1 MPIFHIHLWE
11 NTGIVNIFSLKR
23 AVLLTHLHPHNP
35 RMCFVDS
42 EACLARRKHIA
53 LFPILSGPRKA
64 WYVITEAIASEDY
77 AIVQSIWIFDV
88 SLNLPIRRGSWA
100 TVGNGRVDRG
110 CSLPFTITIVLLM
123 NVPCRCKRYSVQR
136 TYSIFRINII
146 PAILWVGKRT
156 FIIIYTDGKEIVFSC
171 FVNNGMYTF
180 YYDYVKCTR
189 EYYRFGNL
197 LGRKMSWKF
206 ILW

>member
-1 MPIFHIHLWE
+1 
-11 NTGIVNIFSLKR
+11 
-23 AVLLTHLHPHNP
+23 
-35 RMCFVDS
+35 MCFVDS
-42 EACLARRKHIA
+42 EACLAGRKHIA

-88 SLNLPIRRGSWA
+88 LLNLPIRRGSWA

-146 PAILWVGKRT
+146 PAILWVGERI
-156 FIIIYTDGKEIVFSC
+156 FIIIYTEGKRDC
-171 FVNNGMYTF
+171 LQLLCQQW
-180 YYDYVKCTR
+180 YV
-189 EYYRFGNL
+189 YVL
-197 LGRKMSWKF
+197 LWLRKMHQGILPFWKF
-206 ILW
+206 IRKKIVLEIHTWVVSWKKKNDCENRKANAMSFFFNICIIKHHNN